1 MHEAAVNRQHEPAGA
16 AFARQSGI
24 HNQSRPMGASNTP
37 TSTAVDEDRREDG
50 EHRPVLAGVSVRED
64 DIEPTK
70 GIRRIAV
77 LFRSMAIL
85 LLVLMAL
92 RVFFAFTSTVP
103 ASAGV
108 VFAESVR
115 LVIFAGLLWGFG
127 DLAVLGIKSHYDI
140 RANRILSARME
151 YALQQIAKSLG
162 APPQDREK

>member
-1 MHEAAVNRQHEPAGA
+1 MEAANRA
-16 AFARQSGI
+16 A
-24 HNQSRPMGASNTP
+24 T
-37 TSTAVDEDRREDG
+37 TADEDRRDA
-50 EHRPVLAGVSVRED
+50 EHRPSIAGVSVRED
-64 DIEPTK
+64 DIEPAK

-85 LLVLMAL
+85 LLVLMAV

-115 LVIFAGLLWGFG
+115 LIIFAGLLWGSG

-140 RANRILSARME
+140 RANKILTARME
-151 YALQQIAKSLG
+151 YSLQQIAKALG
-162 APPQDREK
+162 AQQRDRDT

>member
-1 MHEAAVNRQHEPAGA
+1 MRAAGA
-16 AFARQSGI
+16 AFARHGRI
-24 HNQSRPMGASNTP
+24 YNQSRHMGASNTP
-37 TSTAVDEDRREDG
+37 TTVAADEDRRDA

-115 LVIFAGLLWGFG
+115 LIIFAGLLWGFG

-140 RANRILSARME
+140 RANRILNARMA
-151 YALQQIAKSLG
+151 YSLQQIAKSLG
-162 APPQDREK
+162 APQQDREK